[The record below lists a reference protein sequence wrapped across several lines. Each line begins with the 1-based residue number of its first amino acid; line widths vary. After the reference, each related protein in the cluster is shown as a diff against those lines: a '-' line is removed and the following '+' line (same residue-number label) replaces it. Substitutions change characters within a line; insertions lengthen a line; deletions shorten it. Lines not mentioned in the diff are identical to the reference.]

1 MREIMKRYGK
11 KVCAKT
17 WSLVLTAAMAISMI
31 TVVQTGEAKVN
42 AVSLSKKNLSLTV
55 GKKAKIT
62 VKNTT
67 KQKITSTNWSVNKAG
82 KKIVKLSKKNKAG
95 VTVSG
100 IKKGKAV
107 ITAKI
112 KAGKK
117 NYQKTVKVTVTKKKD
132 VLPVESERP
141 SVTEEPTVTEEPKIY
156 GEAGKISAYDAQNA
170 NIH

>member
-1 MREIMKRYGK
+1 MLLIIR
-11 KVCAKT
+11 
-17 WSLVLTAAMAISMI
+17 SH
-31 TVVQTGEAKVN
+31 
-42 AVSLSKKNLSLTV
+42 
-55 GKKAKIT
+55 
-62 VKNTT
+62 
-67 KQKITSTNWSVNKAG
+67 
-82 KKIVKLSKKNKAG
+82 
-95 VTVSG
+95 SG

-170 NIH
+170 NYTLDIDSSNICCILYCNLCFLTNC